1 METRKVRKFYDED
14 FKEQAVELAKE
25 IGTKQATEKLGI
37 ASYHTLA
44 KWVRNDRKMN
54 NGPEFREL
62 QEALAENKRLRKELS
77 AEKKSVA
84 ILNDAMV
91 FFCRKE
97 NLK

>member
-44 KWVRNDRKMN
+44 KWVRNDQK
-54 NGPEFREL
+54 GPEFREL
-62 QEALAENKRLRKELS
+62 QEALAENKRLRKELR
-77 AEKKSVA
+77 AEKKAVA

-97 NLK
+97 SLK